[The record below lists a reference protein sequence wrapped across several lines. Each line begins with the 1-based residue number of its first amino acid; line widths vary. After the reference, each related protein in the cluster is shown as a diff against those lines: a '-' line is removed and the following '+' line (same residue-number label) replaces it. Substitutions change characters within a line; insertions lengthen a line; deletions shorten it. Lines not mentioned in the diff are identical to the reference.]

1 MAVHPVTGIDPEV
14 DMFVY
19 VEAFSAATF
28 NPSDPATYRVLNFN
42 ERWRADGEP
51 RTGANPRFMR
61 FKKLPDEV
69 IETDHRYTVNSI
81 PQMVVAGSL
90 PVTDSSLPVGTYQVT
105 KQAVRLQLPDLL
117 AQIETEYQRQVR
129 LQFPET
135 ENPSTII
142 NIGGI
147 LIKQQAGAV
156 LTDAEAASLAAFI
169 GVRDNIAQL
178 AERRAELVA
187 AATAD
192 EDYDLSVWPNLA

>member
-1 MAVHPVTGIDPEV
+1 MLNPTTGIDPTTDRFVIWRVSTQSYTNMNAVWPRV
-14 DMFVY
+14 DGGQI
-19 VEAFSAATF
+19 
-28 NPSDPATYRVLNFN
+28 N
-42 ERWRADGEP
+42 
-51 RTGANPRFMR
+51 GANPDFEYYKKVDGQAPDVDHRFTLTTTFGRVETSPKPAVGLPMGTYEAQYELV
-61 FKKLPDEV
+61 KLPL
-69 IETDHRYTVNSI
+69 
-81 PQMVVAGSL
+81 A
-90 PVTDSSLPVGTYQVT
+90 
-105 KQAVRLQLPDLL
+105 DLL

-192 EDYDLSVWPNLA
+192 EDYDLSVWPSLA